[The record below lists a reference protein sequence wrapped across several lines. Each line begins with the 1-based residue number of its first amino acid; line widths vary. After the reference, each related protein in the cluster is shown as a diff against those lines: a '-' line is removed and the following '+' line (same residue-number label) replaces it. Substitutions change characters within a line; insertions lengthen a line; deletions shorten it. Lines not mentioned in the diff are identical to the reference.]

1 VLDLNYDTAKAIVE
15 AAHAAWNAGSVEGM
29 LEKYVDDMVYATN
42 TGPDGSL
49 LTIRGKEDFRARFEP
64 VMKIVDATTSMQS
77 FRFDGDAARIRFNTC
92 VRHRQTGQEM
102 TGSFRQLVQFRG
114 FKICRLEDFH
124 DAAKMAAFWRLVA
137 MQTANSERA

>member
-1 VLDLNYDTAKAIVE
+1 MDLNYETAKAIVE
-15 AAHAAWNAGSVEGM
+15 AAHAAWNTGSVEGM

-49 LTIRGKEDFRARFEP
+49 LMIRGKEDFRARFEP
-64 VMKIVDATTSMQS
+64 VMAIIDSRTSMQS
-77 FRFDGDAARIRFNTC
+77 FRFDGDAARVRFKTF

-102 TGSFRQLVQFRG
+102 IGSYRQLVQFRG

-124 DAAKMAAFWRLVA
+124 DAAKLAAFWRLVDIC
-137 MQTANSERA
+137 TA

>member
-1 VLDLNYDTAKAIVE
+1 LDLNYDTAKAIVE
-15 AAHAAWNAGSVEGM
+15 AAHSAWNAGSVEGM
-29 LEKYVDDMVYATN
+29 LEKYADDIVYTTN

-49 LTIRGKEDFRARFEP
+49 LLIRGKEGFRARFEP
-64 VMKIVDATTSMQS
+64 VMAIVDSKTSMQS
-77 FRFDGDAARIRFNTC
+77 FRFDGDTARVRFKTF

-124 DAAKMAAFWRLVA
+124 DAARIAAFWRLVD
-137 MQTANSERA
+137 MQTADNKRV

>member
-1 VLDLNYDTAKAIVE
+1 MDLNYNTAKAIVE

-49 LTIRGKEDFRARFEP
+49 LMIRGKEDFRARFEP
-64 VMKIVDATTSMQS
+64 VMAIIDSRTSMQS
-77 FRFDGDAARIRFNTC
+77 FRFDGDAARVRFKTF

-124 DAAKMAAFWRLVA
+124 DAAKMAAFWRLVD
-137 MQTANSERA
+137 MQTADNKRV